1 MSALR
6 SRSAR
11 FALIATLVGTLAL
24 TACAPRS
31 GADDLGLT
39 PTPAPSEVAP
49 TTAPAAS
56 TCTDVKG
63 QVEPSYSPDSIPAGS
78 TVAAIRESG
87 VLRVGVSADTLLMGS
102 RNPLT
107 GQIEGF
113 DIDVL
118 HQISSAIF
126 GDPNRLQFVVLTSAQ
141 RLPALTPDASGKTQ
155 VDIVARA
162 LTINCARWQ
171 SIAFSTEYYAAG
183 QKVLV
188 PSDSP
193 ATRIE
198 DLQSENAKTGEKNK
212 VCAPAGTTTLTKLGD
227 YPGIEPVS
235 ASTHTECLVLF
246 QQGKVDAIT
255 GDDTILAGFAA
266 QDPYA
271 KVVGPAFSSEPYG
284 LGMPAASLDLVS
296 FVNGV
301 LDRMRADG
309 TWTSI
314 YNKWLS
320 VLGPAP
326 APPAA
331 VYGR

>member
-1 MSALR
+1 MSAIR
-6 SRSAR
+6 SRTGRIAI
-11 FALIATLVGTLAL
+11 IATLIGTLAL

-31 GADDLGLT
+31 GSDDLGLT
-39 PTPAPSEVAP
+39 PTPTPTESAPSNPAP
-49 TTAPAAS
+49 AS
-56 TCTDVKG
+56 TCKN
-63 QVEPSYSPDSIPAGS
+63 VEGEVQPSYSPISPDSIPAGGA
-78 TVAAIRESG
+78 VDAIRAQG

-118 HQISSAIF
+118 HEISRAIF
-126 GDPNRLQFVVLTSAQ
+126 GDPNRLQFKVITSAQ
-141 RLPALTPDASGKTQ
+141 RLDVLTPGADGTTQ
-155 VDIVARA
+155 VDIVARTM
-162 LTINCARWQ
+162 TINCARWET
-171 SIAFSTEYYAAG
+171 IAFSTEYYDAG

-188 PSDSP
+188 GADSD
-193 ATRIE
+193 ATSI
-198 DLQSENAKTGEKNK
+198 DALSGKK
-212 VCAPAGTTTLTKLGD
+212 VCAPASTTTLTRLQD
-227 YPGIEPVS
+227 EFPNVEAVS
-235 ASTHTECLVLF
+235 AATHTECLVLF

-271 KVVGPAFSSEPYG
+271 KVVGEPISAEPYG
-284 LGMPAASLDLVS
+284 LGMPADKVELVQ

-301 LDRMRADG
+301 LDRMRSDG
-309 TWTSI
+309 TWTSL
-314 YNKWLS
+314 YTKWLS

-326 APPAA
+326 APPVP

>member
-188 PSDSP
+188 ASNSP
-193 ATRIE
+193 AENIE
-198 DLQSENAKTGEKNK
+198 GLSGQK
-212 VCAPAGTTTLTKLGD
+212 VCAPAGTTTLSRLTEQ
-227 YPGIEPVS
+227 YPEVEAVS
-235 ASTHTECLVLF
+235 AATHTECLVLF